1 MIVCVVQD
9 GGRAKIQ
16 SMNIESEIKLRYAR
30 TLVSSRVVNPA
41 KVAQTATFHV
51 VLPETAF
58 ISGFLM
64 QVFFS
69 CCYYCGLEK
78 VAPL

>member
-1 MIVCVVQD
+1 MYFDQD
-9 GGRAKIQ
+9 DVEVPKIY

-30 TLVSSRVVNPA
+30 TNVTSRVVNPA
-41 KVAQTATFHV
+41 NIAQETTFHI

-64 QVFFS
+64 
-69 CCYYCGLEK
+69 
-78 VAPL
+78 